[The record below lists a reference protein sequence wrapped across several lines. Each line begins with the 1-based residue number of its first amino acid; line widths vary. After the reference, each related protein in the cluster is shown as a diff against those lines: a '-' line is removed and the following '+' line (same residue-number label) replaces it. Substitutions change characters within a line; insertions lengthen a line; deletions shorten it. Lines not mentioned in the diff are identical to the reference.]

1 MFMNKLDIHLHM
13 RLDPPAPGET
23 SLLGYAEEMVA
34 HMEKLGISQGVIQAF
49 GAGRQSVDANKEC
62 AAICQKYPGKLFWM
76 CIPDESDP
84 DTLPEQIA
92 AWKAL
97 GAVGI
102 GEVMV
107 NRRLDDPF
115 FKRLFHAAQELQ
127 LPVLFHMSPEV
138 GYKYG
143 VVDDPGLPLLEQC
156 LQEFPDVVFI
166 GHSQPFWHE
175 ITGDAD
181 PSRDAR
187 NRWGKGQV
195 APGGRTVALFEKYP
209 NLYGDLSANSGGK
222 AIMRDE
228 AFGLSFLE
236 RFHTRLMFGTDMLN
250 TTQVLPLGQWLD
262 TMADTGKL
270 SQAAYEN
277 ICRKTAQTLLKI

>member
-1 MFMNKLDIHLHM
+1 MEKLDIHLHM
-13 RLDPPAPGET
+13 RLNRPAADEK
-23 SLLGYAEEMVA
+23 SLLSCPEDMLP
-34 HMEKLGISQGVIQAF
+34 HMEKRGISQGVIQAF
-49 GAGRQSVDANKEC
+49 GVGKQGIGANEEC

-76 CIPDESDP
+76 CTPDNPDP
-84 DTLPEQIA
+84 NTLFDRIS
-92 AWKAL
+92 AWKTL

-107 NRRLDDPF
+107 NKRLDDPF
-115 FKRLFHAAQELQ
+115 CKKLFQVAGQLE
-127 LPVLFHMSPEV
+127 LPVLFHMSPQV

-143 VVDDPGLPLLEQC
+143 VVDEPGLPLLEQC
-156 LQEFPDVVFI
+156 LKDFPDVIFI

-181 PSRDAR
+181 PSLEARD
-187 NRWGKGQV
+187 RWGKGPV
-195 APGGRTVALFEKYP
+195 TPGGRTVELFEKYP
-209 NLYGDLSANSGGK
+209 NLYGDLSANSGGR

-250 TTQVLPLGQWLD
+250 TTQQLPLGQWLD
-262 TMADTGKL
+262 TMAAEGKL
-270 SQAAYEN
+270 TQTAYEN
-277 ICRKTAQTLLKI
+277 ICRKTAERVLKI